1 MGNWAPTPGSAT
13 LSRAANALICGC
25 LLVHFGDPADGSD
38 DIVYVGTGEVI
49 PDRQGT
55 PGAQLGGVGVLR
67 LNVPLATALSQ
78 PFINPWV
85 RQAPELVGAGI
96 FRLAW
101 APTDRNH
108 IVAATSQGLYRT
120 LNASAGEA
128 AVWTKIKQDPF
139 DFEADDAEYV
149 TDVAWSSSPTRLWVA
164 LRDDTRFSDTGVY
177 MSNNGSDGPFHE
189 IELDDVVKNGSARP
203 GRRAERSEHRLRAG
217 QGDRG
222 CGGSTASPPS
232 ASRTC
237 RSTCSEKPTI
247 SRRTT

>member
-1 MGNWAPTPGSAT
+1 MPIGPSEVLTGQAGSRPRVAGRVRDLAVGANGQRAYAATASGGVWYTNDGATTWSALGNWAPTPGSAT

-101 APTDRNH
+101 APNDRNH
-108 IVAATSQGLYRT
+108 IVAATSRV
-120 LNASAGEA
+120 S
-128 AVWTKIKQDPF
+128 I
-139 DFEADDAEYV
+139 
-149 TDVAWSSSPTRLWVA
+149 
-164 LRDDTRFSDTGVY
+164 
-177 MSNNGSDGPFHE
+177 
-189 IELDDVVKNGSARP
+189 AR
-203 GRRAERSEHRLRAG
+203 
-217 QGDRG
+217 
-222 CGGSTASPPS
+222 
-232 ASRTC
+232 
-237 RSTCSEKPTI
+237 
-247 SRRTT
+247 